1 MIQSQIKALLMHRTL
16 GIMLAYWNC
25 YAYVLIVVVF
35 TLVGRLLPGS
45 DLLVCLYSWWLVVA
59 GHYFYYCLF
68 DYQQWLCSKV
78 EGVAYLPLGWSTGR
92 DGQLL
97 QAKYKATCESY
108 I

>member
-45 DLLVCLYSWWLVVA
+45 DLLVCLYSLVV
-59 GHYFYYCLF
+59 GCC
-68 DYQQWLCSKV
+68 W
-78 EGVAYLPLGWSTGR
+78 PL
-92 DGQLL
+92 LL
-97 QAKYKATCESY
+97 LLL